1 MMGGSEPSAHS
12 VDQRIRD
19 RIIDVVEIW
28 ADGEDGVR
36 KVGFSDYFEYFYDL
50 IPHRDDGVM
59 PSNSAITADEHS
71 MLQALRRLIDDACDA
86 TPRHMTDDEFIATM
100 WPKRIQS
107 LALETL
113 NLMPRCAH
121 LNEASGKAPDIERH

>member
-1 MMGGSEPSAHS
+1 MIGGSEPSAHIL
-12 VDQRIRD
+12 DQRIRD

-28 ADGEDGVR
+28 ADGEDEVR
-36 KVGFSDYFEYFYDL
+36 KVGFSNYFEYFYDL

-59 PSNSAITADEHS
+59 PSNSAITADERS
-71 MLQALRRLIDDACDA
+71 ILLTLRCLLDDACDS
-86 TPRHMTDDEFIATM
+86 TPGHMTDDEFIATA
-100 WPKRIQS
+100 WPKQIQS

-121 LNEASGKAPDIERH
+121 FNEASGEVPAERH